1 MLNNFVA
8 IDFETAN
15 FKRSSVCSVG
25 IVVVENHQVV
35 DEYYSLIH
43 PTPNYYAQINTS
55 IHGLTRRDTDS
66 ARLFPEVWSEIAPRV
81 RDYPFVAHNS
91 PFDESCLKAVM
102 LSYGM
107 NYPAAYRFFC
117 TCLTSRRLL
126 PQLPTISSIRW
137 QVTVGSTSRRTTMP
151 WRMRKRAL
159 ILRSRFSNFFV
170 PTKKPSSVETS
181 EGYFVPRESGTDYGT
196 ICSTS
201 SFFTVFTKS
210 SRFTPRYKAIEAAT
224 NTEEYTPKQIPIVRA
239 RAK

>member
-43 PTPNYYAQINTS
+43 PTTNYYAQINTS

-126 PQLPTISSIRW
+126 PQLPNHKLN
-137 QVTVGSTSRRTTMP
+137 TVASYCGFDLTAHHH
-151 WRMRKRAL
+151 AL
-159 ILRSRFSNFFV
+159 ADAQACAHIALKIL
-170 PTKKPSSVETS
+170 
-181 EGYFVPRESGTDYGT
+181 
-196 ICSTS
+196 
-201 SFFTVFTKS
+201 
-210 SRFTPRYKAIEAAT
+210 
-224 NTEEYTPKQIPIVRA
+224 
-239 RAK
+239 